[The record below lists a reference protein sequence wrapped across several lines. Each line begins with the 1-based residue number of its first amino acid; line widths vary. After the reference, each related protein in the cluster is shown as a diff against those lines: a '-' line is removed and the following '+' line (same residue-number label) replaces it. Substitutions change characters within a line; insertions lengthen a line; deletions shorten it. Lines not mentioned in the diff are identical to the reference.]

1 MKKLLTLLI
10 IAFALQ
16 SCENK
21 TQKNEKAEIT
31 STNEIWKVKQDNFEI
46 KIEILDSLQ
55 FYKEQK
61 AIKHTTK
68 PIEKITDFAS
78 AKKILNGV
86 VEFWDGDEDGES
98 HGLRRILFR
107 NGATFT
113 NKYSEDFF
121 VAYYPSEDIILF
133 EGGHSSDVSFNLKN
147 GKQTEETGNPDY
159 IVTSPDNQY
168 RLNGFFDGQEC
179 VSYFIQKNING
190 HFENVIPLNSAFV
203 RKDKINLCQANDF
216 FWSDDNTLFF
226 REVLYFDGEAT
237 TKSKYYKVS
246 IIKAEAEQKSIQA
259 TRLFQ
264 SKNSSDFIPEGFVLY
279 KDDIMK
285 EIKGDL
291 NKDGLEDIVL
301 VIKGTNEN
309 QIVNDEHRSKL
320 DRNRRG
326 IIILLN
332 KGNHY
337 ELALKNYDCF
347 SSENEEGGVYYAPEL
362 IVEIKNGNLLVN
374 YLHGRYGYWNYTF
387 RHQNRDFELIG
398 YDRSNNR
405 GPMTESDISINF
417 LTRKLVSRENTNE
430 NARDDGDEIFEET
443 RKNIKIKEFIRLS
456 EIRDF
461 DDFEISEFYA
471 EQ

>member
-1 MKKLLTLLI
+1 MKKLLTLI
-10 IAFALQ
+10 ILAFAMQ

-21 TQKNEKAEIT
+21 TQKSKKDETISNNEFWE
-31 STNEIWKVKQDNFEI
+31 VKQNNFEI

-55 FYKEQK
+55 FYNEQK
-61 AIKHTTK
+61 TVKNTDK
-68 PIEKITDFAS
+68 PIKKITDFNTV
-78 AKKILNGV
+78 KKMLNGV
-86 VEFWDGDEDGES
+86 VEFWDGDKDGES

-113 NKYSEDFF
+113 NIYNEDFF

-226 REVLYFDGEAT
+226 REVLYFNGEAI

-264 SKNSSDFIPEGFVLY
+264 SKNPSDFIPEGYLLY
-279 KDDIMK
+279 KEEGMG

-301 VIKGTNEN
+301 IIKGTDRN
-309 QIVNDEHRSKL
+309 QIANDEHRGKL

-326 IIILLN
+326 IIVLLN
-332 KGNHY
+332 KGSHY

-347 SSENEEGGVYYAPEL
+347 SSENEEGGVYYPPEL

-398 YDRSNNR
+398 YDRSNNK

-417 LTRKLVSRENTNE
+417 LTRKLVSRENINE
-430 NARDDGDEIFEET
+430 NAQDDGDEVFKET